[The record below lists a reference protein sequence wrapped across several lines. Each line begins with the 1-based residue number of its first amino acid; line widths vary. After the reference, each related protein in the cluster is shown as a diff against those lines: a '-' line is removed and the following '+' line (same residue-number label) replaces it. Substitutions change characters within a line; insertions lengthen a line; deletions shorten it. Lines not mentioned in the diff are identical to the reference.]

1 MLYLFYLLNLYSVSE
16 NNDWIYIFNGKNL
29 DGWEIKIRNHKLGD
43 NYKNTFKVN
52 NGSLKASYE
61 NYESFEDKFGH
72 IFYTKKKFKN
82 YHLSLEYK
90 FSGKHLEGAP
100 GWSIKNSGI
109 MLHCQDPNTML
120 IDLKSLQGGNGHS
133 MN

>member
-1 MLYLFYLLNLYSVSE
+1 MLYIILFINFLLP
-16 NNDWIYIFNGKNL
+16 NNDWTYIFNGENL
-29 DGWEIKIRNHKLGD
+29 DGWKIKIRNHKLGV

-52 NGSLKASYE
+52 DGSLKVSYE

-72 IFYTKKKFKN
+72 IFYTKKKYKN

-100 GWSIKNSGI
+100 GWSIKN
-109 MLHCQDPNTML
+109 
-120 IDLKSLQGGNGHS
+120 
-133 MN
+133 